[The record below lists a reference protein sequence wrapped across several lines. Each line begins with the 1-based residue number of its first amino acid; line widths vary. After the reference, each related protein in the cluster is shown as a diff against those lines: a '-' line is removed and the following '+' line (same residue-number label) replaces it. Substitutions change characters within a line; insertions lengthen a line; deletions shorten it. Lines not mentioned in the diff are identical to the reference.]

1 MSKRIDK
8 EGLVISS
15 LLAGAAVYFGLSKK
29 GNSLED
35 LARVAVNRVIDDQSQ
50 PRAEVTNKAVP
61 RIVTAKKESKQ
72 RKSASKKPQTN
83 RPVAR
88 K

>member
-29 GNSLED
+29 GSSLED
-35 LARVAVNRVIDDQSQ
+35 LARVAVGRVIDDQSQ
-50 PRAEVTNKAVP
+50 RRAEAADKAVP
-61 RIVTAKKESKQ
+61 RIATAKKESKQ
-72 RKSASKKPQTN
+72 RKSASKKPHTN
-83 RPVAR
+83 SSVTR